1 MLNLIDFWRSLKTLN
16 SELKQ
21 IIEQLK
27 SQEKEFGT
35 REYVLTE
42 YRRRKQAYDA
52 ASNEVVNSQRSLKV
66 KMRNILPYER
76 FNYGIL
82 TNFQKMVQMAKQR
95 KEFIASFRESI
106 MLRTHYVFQALL
118 RTRNFEVSF
127 FLHLKQDWCIDFK

>member
-1 MLNLIDFWRSLKTLN
+1 M
-16 SELKQ
+16 
-21 IIEQLK
+21 
-27 SQEKEFGT
+27 
-35 REYVLTE
+35 LTE

-127 FLHLKQDWCIDFK
+127 FFYT